1 MESTSRASTIA
12 KATVVTI
19 PPVVPATGRVTTTA
33 VTIAAM
39 FVVIAGMKLAQ
50 PLLAPLLLAALI
62 TATVAPIAAWLSARG
77 APAAVGAGIALLV
90 GLAFMAIFG
99 VLISYSANEARAQ
112 LPAYWSSAQEGA
124 TALADRLTRLGFPAS
139 RDGLLSAL
147 DPGRLM
153 GMLGGTLA
161 AVADV
166 LSHVVVMPLL
176 VFFALAEIAGFGDKL
191 RCMLPATSTGLQ
203 RVDAAVREVQK
214 YLIVKTATSLLAAVA
229 IGLWLT
235 LFKIDFAVLLAL
247 LVFVL
252 HYIPNLGTAIATVPG
267 VAVALLQ
274 YGPGTALVI
283 GAGYLVVNGVVGNVL
298 EPKVMGRTLG
308 LSALVVLLA
317 MVFWGWLW
325 GPIGALLSVP
335 LTMIAKIA
343 FENSPELRWISVLLG
358 PTEHCPE
365 VTGRPRA
372 IPLVRPGAPVGLGA
386 GRATLP
392 PGEVGRA

>member
-1 MESTSRASTIA
+1 MSLERS
-12 KATVVTI
+12 
-19 PPVVPATGRVTTTA
+19 RVTTTA
-33 VTIAAM
+33 VAIAAM
-39 FVVIAGMKLAQ
+39 IVVVAGMKLAQ
-50 PLLAPLLLAALI
+50 PLLAPLLLAVLM

-77 APAAVGAGIALLV
+77 SPAGVSAAAALLV
-90 GLAFMAIFG
+90 GLAFVAVFG
-99 VLISYSANEARAQ
+99 LLITYSANEARAQ
-112 LPAYWSSAQEGA
+112 LPAYWSKAQDGA
-124 TALADRLTRLGFPAS
+124 TAVADRLTRLGFHAS
-139 RDGLLSAL
+139 RDGLLSIL

-166 LSHVVVMPLL
+166 LSHVVVLPLL

-191 RCMLPATSTGLQ
+191 RCMLPAKSTGLQ

-214 YLIVKTATSLLAAVA
+214 YLIVKTATSLVAAVA
-229 IGLWLT
+229 IGLWLE
-235 LFKIDFAVLLAL
+235 LFEIDFALLLAMI
-247 LVFVL
+247 VFVL

-267 VAVALLQ
+267 VVVALLQ
-274 YGPGTALVI
+274 YGPGTALAI
-283 GAGYLVVNGVVGNVL
+283 AAGYLVVNGLVGNVL

-308 LSALVVLLA
+308 LSPLVVLLA

-358 PTEHCPE
+358 PTEHCPP
-365 VTGRPRA
+365 TSGRPGKL
-372 IPLVRPGAPVGLGA
+372 PLVRPGAPIGLGA
-386 GRATLP
+386 DPATLG

>member
-1 MESTSRASTIA
+1 MESTSRAPPRA
-12 KATVVTI
+12 VTS
-19 PPVVPATGRVTTTA
+19 RVTTTA

-39 FVVIAGMKLAQ
+39 VVVIAGMKLAQ

-62 TATVAPIAAWLSARG
+62 TATVAPIAAWLSSRG
-77 APAAVGAGIALLV
+77 SPAGVSAGVALLV
-90 GLAFMAIFG
+90 GLAFMGLFG
-99 VLISYSANEARAQ
+99 VLISYSANEARTQ
-112 LPAYWSSAQEGA
+112 LPAYWSSAQDGA
-124 TALADRLTRLGFPAS
+124 AAIADRLTRMGFTAS
-139 RDGLLSAL
+139 RDGLLSFL

-153 GMLGGTLA
+153 GMLGGTLGA
-161 AVADV
+161 IADM

-176 VFFALAEIAGFGDKL
+176 VFFALAEVAGFGDKL
-191 RCMLPATSTGLQ
+191 RCILPATSTGLQ

-214 YLIVKTATSLLAAVA
+214 YLIVKTATSLIAAVA

-235 LFKIDFAVLLAL
+235 LFKVDFAVLLAMI
-247 LVFVL
+247 VFVL

-267 VAVALLQ
+267 VLVALLQ
-274 YGPGTALVI
+274 YGPGTAIAVA
-283 GAGYLVVNGVVGNVL
+283 AGYLVVNGLVGNVL

-308 LSALVVLLA
+308 LSPLVVLLA
-317 MVFWGWLW
+317 MVFWGWIW

-365 VTGRPRA
+365 ATGRPRT
-372 IPLVRPGAPVGLGA
+372 IPLVRPGAPIGLGA
-386 GRATLP
+386 ARRPGEAGRA
-392 PGEVGRA
+392 